1 MKLEGVGITAKTIL
15 SGVDAIDL
23 AESETFII
31 TAKQESVL
39 KEAVPKGKKWHII
52 INVSIEETDA

>member
-1 MKLEGVGITAKTIL
+1 LKLEGVGITAKTIL

-23 AESETFII
+23 VEAETFII
-31 TAKQESVL
+31 EAGNESRL